1 MVHAIEADIQ
11 VVNKRNYVQTIQ
23 SYQTDYKVQDH
34 IQSWLSLLGSG
45 CKLIAIVSIQS
56 DLQQTTQALIVSKFG
71 NNGSSKYTLYGTC
84 SLNGKITRRISSSV
98 PKDLRA
104 SSRHSRETLSCFLQ
118 VSQKERISK

>member
-84 SLNGKITRRISSSV
+84 LLNGNYQKNIFISAKGFARFIQALQRNSLMFSASE
-98 PKDLRA
+98 PK
-104 SSRHSRETLSCFLQ
+104 REN
-118 VSQKERISK
+118 K